1 MEKIADLKVFN
12 DTFIE
17 MVRGGQVKEA
27 AASAQN
33 FTRMKLREES
43 FAEKILSPMEIANDE
58 LDKAE
63 NPELQVKW
71 NDREPDA
78 APAMTVPLG
87 VVPDSFQFGGSRYPV
102 FFSRIVSPLFKK
114 DVDKLRGYD
123 YDIRSTLLDIST
135 KDIAAEI
142 DSKFMSACVSAVTNA
157 NANNG
162 GLGSQDITV
171 GATLTKDSLS
181 DSFSHI
187 QKLRVPFGPLQ
198 ADGNSSKGVML
209 MNNITA
215 RHLLK
220 FDASEIGFNLA
231 EKTFT
236 SGVPSPSI
244 LGVKTIFTLKR
255 EIVPDNV
262 VMLFSSEEFL
272 GKYLRLQPLTVFME
286 NKSYFLQF
294 FQYTNIGISIGNIK
308 GVVRLT
314 FNA

>member
-102 FFSRIVSPLFKK
+102 YFSRIVSPLFKK

-171 GATLTKDSLS
+171 GAALTKDSLS
-181 DSFSHI
+181 DSFAHI

-314 FNA
+314 FA

>member
-102 FFSRIVSPLFKK
+102 YFSRIVSPLFKK

-123 YDIRSTLLDIST
+123 YDFRSTLLDIST

-171 GATLTKDSLS
+171 GAALTKESLS
-181 DSFSHI
+181 DSFAHI

-314 FNA
+314 FA

>member
-102 FFSRIVSPLFKK
+102 YFSRIVSPLFKK

-171 GATLTKDSLS
+171 GAALTKDSLS
-181 DSFSHI
+181 DAFAHI

-314 FNA
+314 FA